1 MAAQD
6 ITARELL
13 GELLRIARTQSEYD
27 SQGELARA
35 IGAERSTVTRA
46 EAGSCTTATLAGILA
61 QTGVTGLARTAI
73 EGVHRLVRHGDDPAE
88 RVIPWYEVTAR
99 ATALRYWQPL
109 LVPGIAQSEDY
120 AYEVY
125 RGDGRDHEQ
134 AMGAA
139 QTRMARQA
147 VLDREDPPTIV
158 IILWEPV
165 LHHQIGTAETMRN
178 QLAKLLGVSER
189 RNALVHVLPSIIGA
203 NAGLGGPVSLA
214 SVAGEGDTLL
224 TGSLIEDTVATDPV
238 QVRAAS
244 DTFERVRGDSLSR
257 VESRNSIR
265 EALELWNGR

>member
-6 ITARELL
+6 VTARELL
-13 GELLRIARTQSEYD
+13 GEMIRLARTQSEYD

-46 EAGSCTTATLAGILA
+46 ESGSCTSATLAGILS

-73 EGVHRLVRHGDDPAE
+73 EGIHRLVRHGDDPAE

-109 LVPGIAQSEDY
+109 LVPGIAQSEEY
-120 AYEVY
+120 AFEVF
-125 RGDGRDHEQ
+125 RGDGRDHDR
-134 AMGAA
+134 AA
-139 QTRMARQA
+139 SDTADRMTRQA
-147 VLDREDPPTIV
+147 ALDREDPPTLVIV
-158 IILWEPV
+158 LWEPV
-165 LHHQIGTAETMRN
+165 LHHQIGTPEVMRA
-178 QLAKLLGVSER
+178 QLVKLLEVSER
-189 RNALVHVLPSIIGA
+189 RNALVHVLPSAIGA

-224 TGSLIEDTVATDPV
+224 TGSLLEDTVATDPA